1 MRLQYFIALAL
12 SFSSTQLAVADDA
25 ALTLPER
32 KLFVSVAAQSDL
44 TSGAMGDMISLAPDL
59 AFGVTDD
66 LTVALVHSVATA
78 TGFWSG
84 HSNGS
89 LCVAGDACGKLY
101 NNGALLAKYGLARG
115 RVAVAALGGVIYNI
129 DPARLGLGAGVEALY
144 PIGKLGLHF
153 KPTIYIGLNDR
164 DAMVPNTEF
173 VNLPVS
179 VLHAT
184 TASLQLGVQTGVAAP
199 IDGFSAAYRVP
210 VAVMGNYGFGPGM
223 SANLAFSFD
232 RVAGGGDAEMNAT
245 DARSVTLTLGM
256 VR

>member
-1 MRLQYFIALAL
+1 MRLHVLTVLAL
-12 SFSSTQLAVADDA
+12 TFSHRAIADDA
-25 ALTLPER
+25 AVTLPEH
-32 KLFVSVAAQSDL
+32 KVFVSIAAQSDL
-44 TSGAMGDMISLAPDL
+44 TSGAMGDMVSLAPDL

-89 LCVAGDACGKLY
+89 FCIAGEACGKLY
-101 NNGALLAKYGLARG
+101 NNGALLAKLGLVRG

-129 DPARLGLGAGVEALY
+129 DPARVGLGAGAEALY

-164 DAMVPNTEF
+164 DAMVPNREF

-184 TASLQLGVQTGVAAP
+184 TSSLQLGIQTGVAAP
-199 IDGFSAAYRVP
+199 LDGFAGAYRVP
-210 VAVMGNYGFGPGM
+210 VAVMGNYGFAAGM

-232 RVAGGGDAEMNAT
+232 RVAGADSTMNAT

>member
-1 MRLQYFIALAL
+1 MRLHFVIGVLAL
-12 SFSSTQLAVADDA
+12 CFSQQAVADDA
-25 ALTLPER
+25 SLTLPER

-59 AFGVTDD
+59 AFGVTND

-89 LCVAGDACGKLY
+89 LCIAGDACGDLY
-101 NNGALLAKYGLARG
+101 SNGAVLAKYGVVRG
-115 RVAVAALGGVIYNI
+115 RAAVAALGGVIYNI

-144 PIGKLGLHF
+144 PIGKVGLHF
-153 KPTIYIGLNDR
+153 KPTIYIGVNER
-164 DAMVPNTEF
+164 DAMVPNREF

-184 TASLQLGVQTGVAAP
+184 TSSLQLGV
-199 IDGFSAAYRVP
+199 
-210 VAVMGNYGFGPGM
+210 
-223 SANLAFSFD
+223 
-232 RVAGGGDAEMNAT
+232 
-245 DARSVTLTLGM
+245 
-256 VR
+256 